1 MVSNSVA
8 KVLFIIKRCFFILFF
23 VFLLCSNR
31 YGCFSF
37 CLKVVLFVHFLP
49 FYLYAFYFF
58 TFLLLYFFTF
68 FLSLQQITTILTK
81 MKPFL
86 SIFASVVCAMMV
98 ISCHHQGTPKANRD
112 KDEEHDLVVA
122 QELSNS
128 RVQCMAEDAAGQLWI
143 GTFRGLNR
151 YDGHE
156 YHQYF
161 CTYDSLGLPDN
172 QIQSLLCDKKGRLW
186 VATVNGVCRYTK
198 YDNFENVPMQT
209 GNRNVRKLLMDKK
222 GRLFV
227 YNGMELLQYDEQHNI
242 FLSKINRAMTNQS
255 WGDCFIDAADDIL
268 LAGSDNLLIYSGETF
283 KLKKE
288 IKDHNHL
295 GLYFFE
301 LLPNGLILASG
312 NGTLLLFDTK
322 SQQPI
327 PLSSE
332 MMDRLTAH
340 GSVLQAACLLENN
353 TILLSTSRNGLF
365 ELNLL
370 THTLRGQDDAN
381 FTLPVPD
388 AYVTKIF
395 QDSRKNIW
403 LGTYDKGIFAD
414 YYYKEKFGGSDN
426 YLNRVIENS
435 SVLAVAMDKQENL
448 WVSTLRKGLF
458 VYHSTTQKAERI
470 DIAGLPAGEK
480 NAITH
485 LFCDRDG
492 LLWLSTTNIVMK
504 CRYDGTQLNIL
515 SQWPVWATM
524 DFEQTD
530 DGTVW
535 ASTSSTY
542 IVAFRPGAS
551 QPEPK
556 QAFNVDFTFIP
567 SLLKLSDGT
576 MLISAFYQQIMKM
589 DPKTGKLSQQEIP
602 DMQRCIRKSVYI
614 PTDMHQDKHGNVW
627 IGTVSNGL
635 LCYNLQTNQM
645 KRIAGLSCSDV
656 GAIEEDLQGNL
667 WISTM
672 KGLNRLD
679 TKTGSITALYKAD
692 GLAGDEFCDRASCR
706 LPNGSLVFGGS
717 DGVTMF
723 NPAEIDTLRKL
734 PLKFCDLKI
743 HNQLVRPMADGPIDA
758 MLDSCSEI
766 RLEHSQN
773 SFSISYTALDF
784 GEYERVHYYYKLD
797 GFDSDWIDAGSRHA
811 AGYANLPSGHYTFRV
826 RTSDSASDEAT
837 SDERKISVIVE
848 PAPAFSWW
856 AWFIYLALA
865 AAIAY
870 YLYRNAR
877 RVVAARRAARQA
889 QMEKEQELRTNQM
902 NMSFFA
908 NIAHEFRTPLTMIA
922 GPVGQLAKSD
932 SIDGEERSLLSI
944 AQRSIQRMFKLVNQ
958 LMDFNKLENDSLRL
972 SVEQIDVVKLMNDI
986 CDTFEFNAKEKGLTL
1001 NRFGMEDQLMAWTD
1015 GDKLEK
1021 IVTNLLSNA
1030 LKFTPRGGRIDV
1042 QLDVVDN
1049 KVKVSVA
1056 DTGKGI
1062 PEEQCENIFKRY
1074 YQLDNQTKAVVNWG
1088 TGIGLYYARRLAELH
1103 HGSLTAGN
1111 RQEGTGAVF
1120 TLVYPMNEQAY
1131 TQEERRPLE
1140 GDGVV
1145 DYRIVDSPAS
1155 VAPHLSSLTSH
1166 LSNDDD
1172 NRPTILIVDDDT
1184 EIINYMRLLFSN
1196 DYRLIT
1202 CLDADTALEEMRAE
1216 EPNIVLSDVAMPGKD
1231 GYQLC
1236 QEIKQDIQLSHIPVI
1251 LVTAKITAENQ
1262 VEGLN
1267 VGADAYVTKPFEP
1280 AVLSALIQSQLKNRD
1295 RVRKLLAKATTTED
1309 EGVDNALSEQ
1319 DKHFMEELYKLM
1331 EEELSN
1337 SELDVTRITKM
1348 LYISRTKL
1356 YYKIKGLT
1364 GETPS
1369 SFFRTYKL
1377 NRAAELLKGGKH
1389 TVAEIADM
1397 TGFSTQ
1403 SHFSVVFK
1411 KQFGVTP
1418 TEYKG

>member
-1 MVSNSVA
+1 
-8 KVLFIIKRCFFILFF
+8 
-23 VFLLCSNR
+23 
-31 YGCFSF
+31 
-37 CLKVVLFVHFLP
+37 
-49 FYLYAFYFF
+49 
-58 TFLLLYFFTF
+58 
-68 FLSLQQITTILTK
+68 

-86 SIFASVVCAMMV
+86 SILSSVVGVAMML
-98 ISCHHQGTPKANRD
+98 SCQRQGAPDVNRD
-112 KDEEHDLVVA
+112 KDEEHHVVVA
-122 QELSNS
+122 QELSNG
-128 RVQCMAEDAAGQLWI
+128 RVQCIAEDEAGQLWI

-161 CTYDSLGLPDN
+161 CTFDSLGLPDN
-172 QIQSLLCDKKGRLW
+172 NVQGLLCDKKGRLW
-186 VATVNGVCRYTK
+186 VATVNGVCRYNRQ
-198 YDNFENVPMQT
+198 DNFERIPMQT
-209 GNRNVRKLLMDKK
+209 GNRNARKLLMDSK
-222 GRLFV
+222 GRVFV
-227 YNGMELLQYDEQHNI
+227 YNGMELMMYDEQHNI
-242 FLSKINRAMTNQS
+242 FLTKVTRQMTYQS
-255 WGDCFIDAADDIL
+255 WGDCFIDKSGVIMIIGSANVQLYSSDD
-268 LAGSDNLLIYSGETF
+268 F
-283 KLKKE
+283 KLIRDIHDIE
-288 IKDHNHL
+288 DTRA
-295 GLYFFE
+295 YYFE
-301 LLPNGLILASG
+301 LLSNDLLLASG
-312 NGTLLLFDTK
+312 NGTMIIYDVK
-322 SQQPI
+322 SHQFI
-327 PLSSE
+327 PLSQE
-332 MMDRLTAH
+332 MTSRITAH
-340 GSVLQAACLLENN
+340 GSVLQAACLLDNN
-353 TILLSTSRNGLF
+353 NILLSTSHNGLF
-365 ELNLL
+365 ELNLF
-370 THTLRGQDDAN
+370 THTLRGEGDAG
-381 FTLPVPD
+381 FSAPVPE

-403 LGTYDKGIFAD
+403 MGTYDKGVFVD
-414 YYYKEKFGGSDN
+414 YYYKEKFGGSDS
-426 YLNRVIENS
+426 YLNHVIENS
-435 SVLAVAMDKQENL
+435 SVFAVAVDKKANL

-458 VYHSTTQKAERI
+458 VYHTDTQKAESVE
-470 DIAGLPAGEK
+470 IAGLPVGERK

-485 LFCDRDG
+485 IFCDREG
-492 LLWLSTTNIVMK
+492 LLWLSTSNIVMK
-504 CRYDGTQLNIL
+504 CQYEGSRLNIL
-515 SQWPVWATM
+515 GQWPIFMTM

-542 IVAFRPGAS
+542 IVGFRPGS
-551 QPEPK
+551 NQPEPK
-556 QAFNVDFTFIP
+556 QAFNVDYTFIP
-567 SLLKLSDGT
+567 SLLKLQDGN
-576 MLISAFYQQIMKM
+576 MLISAFYQSLMKM

-614 PTDMHQDKHGNVW
+614 PTDMHQDAHGNVW

-635 LCYNLQTNQM
+635 LCYNPKTNEM
-645 KRIAGLSCSDV
+645 RRIAGLSCSDV
-656 GAIEEDLQGNL
+656 GAIEEDCQGNL

-679 TKTGSITALYKAD
+679 PKTGRIVSLYKAD
-692 GLAGDEFCDRASCR
+692 GLAGDEFCDRASCQ
-706 LPNGSLVFGGS
+706 LPNGSLVFGGI

-723 NPAEIDTLRKL
+723 NPADIDTLRKI
-734 PLKFCDLKI
+734 PLMLCDLKV
-743 HNQLVRPMADGPIDA
+743 HNQLVRPAANGPVEA
-758 MLDSCSEI
+758 MLDSCKEI
-766 RLEHSQN
+766 RLKHSEN

-797 GFDSDWIDAGSRHA
+797 GFDSDWIDAGSNHTA
-811 AGYANLPSGHYTFRV
+811 SYANLPAGHYTFRV
-826 RTSDSASDEAT
+826 RTSDSVGDESAT
-837 SDERKISVIVE
+837 DERFVSVVVE

-856 AWFIYLALA
+856 AWLIYLALA

-922 GPVGQLAKSD
+922 GPVGQLAKSG
-932 SIDGEERSLLSI
+932 SIGDEERSLLSI

-958 LMDFNKLENDSLRL
+958 LMDFNKLENDTLRL
-972 SVEQIDVVKLMNDI
+972 CVELIDVVKTMNDI
-986 CDTFEFNAKEKGLTL
+986 CDAFEFNVKEKGLTL
-1001 NRFGMEDQLMAWTD
+1001 NRFGMEDELMAWTD

-1021 IVTNLLSNA
+1021 IVSNLLSNA
-1030 LKFTPRGGRIDV
+1030 LKFTPRGGHIDV
-1042 QLDVVDN
+1042 SLDVSED
-1049 KVKVSVA
+1049 KVKISIA

-1062 PEEQCENIFKRY
+1062 PEEQRENIFKRF
-1074 YQLDNQTKAVVNWG
+1074 YQLDNQTKAFVNWG
-1088 TGIGLYYARRLAELH
+1088 TGIGLYYSRRLAELH
-1103 HGSLTAGN
+1103 HGTLTAGN
-1111 RQEGTGAVF
+1111 RSEGTGAVF
-1120 TLVYPMNEQAY
+1120 TLVYPMTEQAY
-1131 TQEERRPLE
+1131 TAEERRPLE
-1140 GDGVV
+1140 GDGIA
-1145 DYRIVDSPAS
+1145 DYRIVDSPS
-1155 VAPHLSSLTSH
+1155 PIPHYPSSNIQHPSP
-1166 LSNDDD
+1166 DDD
-1172 NRPTILIVDDDT
+1172 SRPTILIVDDDT
-1184 EIINYMRLLFSN
+1184 EIINYMRVLFSQ

-1280 AVLSALIQSQLKNRD
+1280 AVLSALIQSQLKNRE
-1295 RVRKLLAKATTTED
+1295 RVRKLLAKATTTDD

>member
-1 MVSNSVA
+1 
-8 KVLFIIKRCFFILFF
+8 
-23 VFLLCSNR
+23 
-31 YGCFSF
+31 
-37 CLKVVLFVHFLP
+37 
-49 FYLYAFYFF
+49 
-58 TFLLLYFFTF
+58 
-68 FLSLQQITTILTK
+68 
-81 MKPFL
+81 
-86 SIFASVVCAMMV
+86 
-98 ISCHHQGTPKANRD
+98 
-112 KDEEHDLVVA
+112 
-122 QELSNS
+122 
-128 RVQCMAEDAAGQLWI
+128 
-143 GTFRGLNR
+143 
-151 YDGHE
+151 
-156 YHQYF
+156 
-161 CTYDSLGLPDN
+161 
-172 QIQSLLCDKKGRLW
+172 
-186 VATVNGVCRYTK
+186 
-198 YDNFENVPMQT
+198 
-209 GNRNVRKLLMDKK
+209 
-222 GRLFV
+222 
-227 YNGMELLQYDEQHNI
+227 
-242 FLSKINRAMTNQS
+242 
-255 WGDCFIDAADDIL
+255 
-268 LAGSDNLLIYSGETF
+268 
-283 KLKKE
+283 
-288 IKDHNHL
+288 
-295 GLYFFE
+295 
-301 LLPNGLILASG
+301 
-312 NGTLLLFDTK
+312 
-322 SQQPI
+322 
-327 PLSSE
+327 
-332 MMDRLTAH
+332 
-340 GSVLQAACLLENN
+340 
-353 TILLSTSRNGLF
+353 
-365 ELNLL
+365 
-370 THTLRGQDDAN
+370 
-381 FTLPVPD
+381 
-388 AYVTKIF
+388 
-395 QDSRKNIW
+395 
-403 LGTYDKGIFAD
+403 
-414 YYYKEKFGGSDN
+414 
-426 YLNRVIENS
+426 
-435 SVLAVAMDKQENL
+435 
-448 WVSTLRKGLF
+448 
-458 VYHSTTQKAERI
+458 
-470 DIAGLPAGEK
+470 
-480 NAITH
+480 
-485 LFCDRDG
+485 
-492 LLWLSTTNIVMK
+492 
-504 CRYDGTQLNIL
+504 
-515 SQWPVWATM
+515 
-524 DFEQTD
+524 
-530 DGTVW
+530 
-535 ASTSSTY
+535 
-542 IVAFRPGAS
+542 
-551 QPEPK
+551 
-556 QAFNVDFTFIP
+556 
-567 SLLKLSDGT
+567 
-576 MLISAFYQQIMKM
+576 
-589 DPKTGKLSQQEIP
+589 
-602 DMQRCIRKSVYI
+602 
-614 PTDMHQDKHGNVW
+614 
-627 IGTVSNGL
+627 
-635 LCYNLQTNQM
+635 
-645 KRIAGLSCSDV
+645 
-656 GAIEEDLQGNL
+656 
-667 WISTM
+667 
-672 KGLNRLD
+672 
-679 TKTGSITALYKAD
+679 
-692 GLAGDEFCDRASCR
+692 
-706 LPNGSLVFGGS
+706 
-717 DGVTMF
+717 
-723 NPAEIDTLRKL
+723 
-734 PLKFCDLKI
+734 
-743 HNQLVRPMADGPIDA
+743 
-758 MLDSCSEI
+758 
-766 RLEHSQN
+766 
-773 SFSISYTALDF
+773 
-784 GEYERVHYYYKLD
+784 
-797 GFDSDWIDAGSRHA
+797 
-811 AGYANLPSGHYTFRV
+811 
-826 RTSDSASDEAT
+826 
-837 SDERKISVIVE
+837 
-848 PAPAFSWW
+848 
-856 AWFIYLALA
+856 
-865 AAIAY
+865 
-870 YLYRNAR
+870 
-877 RVVAARRAARQA
+877 
-889 QMEKEQELRTNQM
+889 
-902 NMSFFA
+902 
-908 NIAHEFRTPLTMIA
+908 MIA

-1021 IVTNLLSNA
+1021 IVSNLLSNA

-1140 GDGVV
+1140 GDGVA

-1295 RVRKLLAKATTTED
+1295 RVRKLLIKATTTED

>member
-1 MVSNSVA
+1 MT
-8 KVLFIIKRCFFILFF
+8 
-23 VFLLCSNR
+23 NR
-31 YGCFSF
+31 
-37 CLKVVLFVHFLP
+37 KP
-49 FYLYAFYFF
+49 
-58 TFLLLYFFTF
+58 
-68 FLSLQQITTILTK
+68 ILTAIVLA
-81 MKPFL
+81 FAWLIL
-86 SIFASVVCAMMV
+86 SCQHEGMP
-98 ISCHHQGTPKANRD
+98 HANKD

-122 QELSNS
+122 NELSNS
-128 RVQCMAEDAAGQLWI
+128 RVQCITEDADGYLWI

-161 CTYDSLGLPDN
+161 CTFDSLGLPDN
-172 QIQSLLCDKKGRLW
+172 QIQSLLCDQQGRLW
-186 VATVNGVCRYTK
+186 VATVNGVCRYTQQ
-198 YDNFENVPMQT
+198 DNFESVPMQT
-209 GNRNVRKLLMDKK
+209 GNRNARKLLMDSK
-222 GRLFV
+222 GRIFV
-227 YNGMELLQYDEQHNI
+227 YNGMELLVYDEQHHI
-242 FLSKINRAMTNQS
+242 FLSKFNRTMTNQS
-255 WGDCFIDAADDIL
+255 WGDCFIDGADNIL
-268 LAGSDNLLIYSGETF
+268 MVGADNLLVISGDTF
-283 KLKKE
+283 KQKADVKAGQQ
-288 IKDHNHL
+288 L

-301 LLPNGLILASG
+301 LLPNGLLLCSG
-312 NGTLLLFDTK
+312 NGTLLLYDTK
-322 SQQPI
+322 SQQQI

-332 MMDRLTAH
+332 MHERLTAH
-340 GSVLQAACLLENN
+340 NSVLQAACLLDNN

-370 THTLRGQDDAN
+370 THTLKGQDDVN
-381 FTLPVPD
+381 FTVPVPD

-403 LGTYDKGIFAD
+403 LGTYDKGLFAD

-426 YLNRVIENS
+426 YMNRVIENS
-435 SVLAVAMDKQENL
+435 SVFAVAIDKQANL
-448 WVSTLRKGLF
+448 WISTLLKGVF
-458 VYHSTTQKAERI
+458 VYHSTTQKAEQI
-470 DIAGLPAGEK
+470 VIEGLPAGEK
-480 NAITH
+480 KNAITH
-485 LFCDRDG
+485 IFCDRDG

-504 CRYDGTQLNIL
+504 CRYDGNKLNIL
-515 SQWPVWATM
+515 GQWQVPMTM

-535 ASTSSTY
+535 ASTSTTY
-542 IVAFRPGAS
+542 IFAFKPGS
-551 QPEPK
+551 SEPEAK

-567 SLLKLSDGT
+567 SLLKLQDGT
-576 MLISAFYQQIMKM
+576 MLISAFYQSIMKM
-589 DPKTGKLSQQEIP
+589 EPKTGKLSAMDIP
-602 DMQRCIRKSVYI
+602 SMQRCIRRSVYI
-614 PTDMHQDKHGNVW
+614 PTDMHQDAKGDIW

-635 LCYNLQTNQM
+635 LCYHPQTNEVR
-645 KRIAGLSCSDV
+645 RIAGLSCSDV
-656 GAIEEDLQGNL
+656 ASIEEDRQGNL

-679 TKTGSITALYKAD
+679 PKTGTMTALYKAD
-692 GLAGDEFCDRASCR
+692 GLAGDEFTDRASCQ
-706 LPNGSLVFGGS
+706 LPNGSLVFGS
-717 DGVTMF
+717 TDGITMF
-723 NPAEIDTLRKL
+723 NPADIDTLRNI
-734 PLKFCDLKI
+734 PLKFCHLKI
-743 HNQLVRPMADGPIDA
+743 HNQMIRPTEGAPIES
-758 MLDSCSEI
+758 MLDNCKEI
-766 RLEHSQN
+766 RLKNSEN

-797 GFDSDWIDAGSRHA
+797 GFDTDWIDAGNRHA

-826 RTSDSASDEAT
+826 RISDSASDEAG
-837 SDERKISVIVE
+837 SAERQISVIVE
-848 PAPAFSWW
+848 PAPMFAWW
-856 AWFIYLALA
+856 AWMIYLALGVLLA
-865 AAIAY
+865 W
-870 YLYRNAR
+870 YLYRNAK
-877 RVVAARRAARQA
+877 RVVAARRAARKA
-889 QMEKEQELRTNQM
+889 EMEKEQELRTNQM

-922 GPVGQLAKSD
+922 GPIGQLAKSD
-932 SIDGEERSLLSI
+932 AIDGEGRTLLSI

-958 LMDFNKLENDSLRL
+958 LMDFNKLENDTLRL
-972 SVEQIDVVKLMNDI
+972 SVEQIDVVKLLNDI

-1021 IVTNLLSNA
+1021 IVSNLLSNA
-1030 LKFTPRGGRIDV
+1030 LKFTPRGGRIDM
-1042 QLDVVDN
+1042 QLDVVDD
-1049 KVKVSVA
+1049 KVKVTIA

-1062 PEEQCENIFKRY
+1062 PEEHKENIFKRF
-1074 YQLDNQTKAVVNWG
+1074 YQLDNQTKAIVNYG
-1088 TGIGLYYARRLAELH
+1088 TGIGLYYSRRLAELH
-1103 HGSLTAGN
+1103 HGTLTAGN
-1111 RQEGTGAVF
+1111 RTDGEGAEF
-1120 TLVYPMNEQAY
+1120 TLILPMNEEAY
-1131 TQEERRPLE
+1131 TDAERRPLE
-1140 GDGVV
+1140 ADDTLAVGADLKSTPVES
-1145 DYRIVDSPAS
+1145 DI
-1155 VAPHLSSLTSH
+1155 SH
-1166 LSNDDD
+1166 IPQHQDEDD
-1172 NRPTILIVDDDT
+1172 RPTILIVDDDT
-1184 EIINYMRLLFSN
+1184 EIINYMRMLFSH

-1251 LVTAKITAENQ
+1251 LVTAKVTAENQ

-1267 VGADAYVTKPFEP
+1267 VGADAYVTKPFDP

-1295 RVRKLLAKATTTED
+1295 RVRKLLAKATTTEE

-1377 NRAAELLKGGKH
+1377 NRAAELLKSGSH

>member
-1 MVSNSVA
+1 MVGV
-8 KVLFIIKRCFFILFF
+8 
-23 VFLLCSNR
+23 
-31 YGCFSF
+31 
-37 CLKVVLFVHFLP
+37 
-49 FYLYAFYFF
+49 
-58 TFLLLYFFTF
+58 
-68 FLSLQQITTILTK
+68 
-81 MKPFL
+81 
-86 SIFASVVCAMMV
+86 AMML
-98 ISCHHQGTPKANRD
+98 SCQRQGAPDVNRD
-112 KDEEHDLVVA
+112 KDEEHHVVVA
-122 QELSNS
+122 QELSNG
-128 RVQCMAEDAAGQLWI
+128 RVQCIAEDEAGQLWI

-161 CTYDSLGLPDN
+161 CTFDSLGLPDN
-172 QIQSLLCDKKGRLW
+172 NVQGLLCDKKGRLW
-186 VATVNGVCRYTK
+186 VATVNGVCRYNRQ
-198 YDNFENVPMQT
+198 DNFERIPMQT
-209 GNRNVRKLLMDKK
+209 GNRNARKLLMDSK
-222 GRLFV
+222 GRVFV
-227 YNGMELLQYDEQHNI
+227 YNGMELMMYDEQHNI
-242 FLSKINRAMTNQS
+242 FLTKVTRQMTYQS
-255 WGDCFIDAADDIL
+255 WGDCFIDRSGIIMMIGSANVQLYSSDD
-268 LAGSDNLLIYSGETF
+268 F
-283 KLKKE
+283 KL
-288 IKDHNHL
+288 IRDIHDIQDTHAF
-295 GLYFFE
+295 FFE
-301 LLPNGLILASG
+301 LLSNDLLLASG
-312 NGTLLLFDTK
+312 NGTMVIYDVK
-322 SQQPI
+322 SHQFV
-327 PLSSE
+327 PLSPE
-332 MMDRLTAH
+332 MTSRITAH
-340 GSVLQAACLLENN
+340 GSVLQAACLLDNN
-353 TILLSTSRNGLF
+353 NILLSTSHNGLF
-365 ELNLL
+365 ELNLF
-370 THTLRGQDDAN
+370 THTLRGEGDAG
-381 FTLPVPD
+381 FSAPVPE

-403 LGTYDKGIFAD
+403 MGTYDKGLFVD
-414 YYYKEKFGGSDN
+414 YYYKEKFGGTDS

-435 SVLAVAMDKQENL
+435 SVFAVAVDKKANL

-458 VYHSTTQKAERI
+458 VYHTDTQKAESVEL
-470 DIAGLPAGEK
+470 AGLPAGERK

-485 LFCDRDG
+485 IFCDRDG
-492 LLWLSTTNIVMK
+492 QLWLSTSNIVMK
-504 CRYDGTQLNIL
+504 CQYEGGRLNIL
-515 SQWPVWATM
+515 GQWFVPMVM

-535 ASTSSTY
+535 GSTSSTY
-542 IVAFRPGAS
+542 IVAFRPGSS

-556 QAFNVDFTFIP
+556 QAFNVDYTFIP
-567 SLLKLSDGT
+567 SLLKLQDGN
-576 MLISAFYQQIMKM
+576 MLISAFYQSVMKM
-589 DPKTGKLSQQEIP
+589 DTKSGKLTQLEIP
-602 DMQRCIRKSVYI
+602 DLQRCIRKSVYI
-614 PTDMHQDKHGNVW
+614 PTDMHQDANGNVW

-635 LCYNLQTNQM
+635 LRYNPQTNQM
-645 KRIAGLSCSDV
+645 SRIGGLSCSDV
-656 GAIEEDLQGNL
+656 GSIEEDAQGNL
-667 WISTM
+667 WIGTM

-679 TKTGSITALYKAD
+679 TKTGSITSLYKAD
-692 GLAGDEFCDRASCR
+692 GLAGDEFCDRASCK
-706 LPNGSLVFGGS
+706 LPNGSLVFGGI

-723 NPAEIDTLRKL
+723 NPADIDTLRKM
-734 PLKFCDLKI
+734 PLRLCDLKI
-743 HNQLVRPMADGPIDA
+743 HNQLVRPAADGPVEA
-758 MLDSCSEI
+758 MLDSCKEI
-766 RLEHSQN
+766 RLKHSQN

-797 GFDSDWIDAGSRHA
+797 GFDSDWIDAGSNHTA
-811 AGYANLPSGHYTFRV
+811 SYANLPAGHYTFRV
-826 RTSDSASDEAT
+826 RTSDSVCDESAT
-837 SDERKISVIVE
+837 DERFVSVVVE

-856 AWFIYLALA
+856 AWLIYIALA

-870 YLYRNAR
+870 YLYRNAH

-922 GPVGQLAKSD
+922 GPVGQLAKSG
-932 SIDGEERSLLSI
+932 SIGDEERSLLSI

-958 LMDFNKLENDSLRL
+958 LMDFNKLENDTLRL
-972 SVEQIDVVKLMNDI
+972 CVEQIDVVKLMNDI
-986 CDTFEFNAKEKGLTL
+986 CDTFEFNVKEKGLTL
-1001 NRFGMEDQLMAWTD
+1001 NRFGMEDELMAWTD

-1021 IVTNLLSNA
+1021 IVSNLLSNA
-1030 LKFTPRGGRIDV
+1030 LKFTPSGGHIDV
-1042 QLDVVDN
+1042 SLDVADGQI
-1049 KVKVSVA
+1049 KIMVA
-1056 DTGKGI
+1056 DSGKGI
-1062 PEEQCENIFKRY
+1062 PEEQRENIFKRF
-1074 YQLDNQTKAVVNWG
+1074 YQLDNQTKAIVNWG
-1088 TGIGLYYARRLAELH
+1088 TGIGLYYSRRLAELH
-1103 HGSLTAGN
+1103 HGTLTASN
-1111 RQEGTGAVF
+1111 RTEGTGAVF
-1120 TLVYPMNEQAY
+1120 TLVYPMAEQTY
-1131 TQEERRPLE
+1131 TAEERRPLE
-1140 GDGVV
+1140 SDGVA
-1145 DYRIVDSPAS
+1145 DYRIIDTPQSTNVQLSMVRSASPLG
-1155 VAPHLSSLTSH
+1155 LSKNGQSS
-1166 LSNDDD
+1166 DDD
-1172 NRPTILIVDDDT
+1172 SRPTILVVDDDT
-1184 EIINYMRLLFSN
+1184 EIINYMRLLFSH

-1295 RVRKLLAKATTTED
+1295 RVRKLLTKATTTDD
-1309 EGVDNALSEQ
+1309 ESVDNALSEQ

-1337 SELDVTRITKM
+1337 SELDVTHITKM

-1389 TVAEIADM
+1389 TMAEIADM

>member
-1 MVSNSVA
+1 
-8 KVLFIIKRCFFILFF
+8 
-23 VFLLCSNR
+23 
-31 YGCFSF
+31 
-37 CLKVVLFVHFLP
+37 
-49 FYLYAFYFF
+49 
-58 TFLLLYFFTF
+58 
-68 FLSLQQITTILTK
+68 
-81 MKPFL
+81 MKPDLKIFL
-86 SIFASVVCAMMV
+86 CMVFATMMLA
-98 ISCHHQGTPKANRD
+98 CQRQGTANANLD
-112 KDEEHDLVVA
+112 KDEEQDLVVA
-122 QELSNS
+122 QELSNT
-128 RVQCMAEDAAGQLWI
+128 RVHCIAEDASGQLWI

-161 CTYDSLGLPDN
+161 CTFDSLGLPDN
-172 QIQSLLCDKKGRLW
+172 HVQSLLCDKKGRLW

-332 MMDRLTAH
+332 IMDRLTAH

-388 AYVTKIF
+388 AYVIKIF

-480 NAITH
+480 KNAITH

-504 CRYDGTQLNIL
+504 CQYDGARLNIL

-542 IVAFRPGAS
+542 IMAFRPGAN
-551 QPEPK
+551 QPEAK

-567 SLLKLSDGT
+567 SLLKLNDGT

-614 PTDMHQDKHGNVW
+614 PTDMIQDSKGDVW

-635 LCYNLQTNQM
+635 LRYNPKTNQM
-645 KRIAGLSCSDV
+645 NRIAGLSCSDV

-692 GLAGDEFCDRASCR
+692 GLAGDEFCDRASCQ

-723 NPAEIDTLRKL
+723 NPAEIDTLRKI
-734 PLKFCDLKI
+734 PLKLCDLKI
-743 HNQLVRPMADGPIDA
+743 HNQLVRPVAGGPIEA
-758 MLDSCSEI
+758 MLDSCNEI
-766 RLEHSQN
+766 HLEHSQN

-784 GEYERVHYYYKLD
+784 GEYERVHYYYKLE
-797 GFDSDWIDAGSRHA
+797 GFDNDWIDAGSRHA
-811 AGYANLPSGHYTFRV
+811 AGYANLPPGHYTFRV
-826 RTSDSASDEAT
+826 KATDNASDERF
-837 SDERKISVIVE
+837 SDERTLSIAVAPS
-848 PAPAFSWW
+848 PANAWW
-856 AWFIYLALA
+856 AWLIYLTLA
-865 AAIAY
+865 AAIVY

-908 NIAHEFRTPLTMIA
+908 NIAHEFRTPLTMVA
-922 GPVGQLAKSD
+922 GPVGQLVRSGNL
-932 SIDGEERSLLSI
+932 SGEDRSLLSV

-958 LMDFNKLENDSLRL
+958 LMDFNKLENDTLRL
-972 SVEQIDVVKLMNDI
+972 HVEQTDVAKAMNDI
-986 CDTFEFNAKEKGLTL
+986 CDTFEFNAREKGITIA
-1001 NRFGMEDQLMAWTD
+1001 RIGMADVLQAWTD

-1021 IVTNLLSNA
+1021 IVSNLLSNA

-1042 QLDVVDN
+1042 SLDVAEGQ
-1049 KVKVSVA
+1049 VKVCVA
-1056 DTGKGI
+1056 DTGKGV
-1062 PEEQCENIFKRY
+1062 PEGQRENIFKRY
-1074 YQLDNQTKAVVNWG
+1074 YQLDNQTKAILNYG
-1088 TGIGLYYARRLAELH
+1088 TGIGLYFARRLAELH
-1103 HGSLTAGN
+1103 HGSLTVDN
-1111 RQEGTGAVF
+1111 RTEGTGAVF
-1120 TLVYPMNEQAY
+1120 TLVYPMAETAY
-1131 TQEERRPLE
+1131 AEAERRPLAS
-1140 GDGVV
+1140 DGLADFRVI
-1145 DYRIVDSPAS
+1145 DTPAVQQS
-1155 VAPHLSSLTSH
+1155 VRESQQSE
-1166 LSNDDD
+1166 DD
-1172 NRPTILIVDDDT
+1172 RPTILVVDDDT
-1184 EIINYMRLLFSN
+1184 EIINYMRLLFSQ

-1202 CLDADTALEEMRAE
+1202 CLDAETALEEMRAE

-1251 LVTAKITAENQ
+1251 LVTAKVTAENQ

-1267 VGADAYVTKPFEP
+1267 VGADAYVTKPFDP
-1280 AVLSALIQSQLKNRD
+1280 AVLSALIQSQLKNRE
-1295 RVRKLLAKATTTED
+1295 RVRKLLTNATTTEG

-1369 SFFRTYKL
+1369 NFFRTYKL
-1377 NRAAELLKGGKH
+1377 NRAAELLKGGRY
-1389 TVAEIADM
+1389 TVSEIADKC
-1397 TGFSTQ
+1397 GFSTL

-1411 KQFGVTP
+1411 KQFGITP
-1418 TEYKG
+1418 TEFKG

>member
-1 MVSNSVA
+1 
-8 KVLFIIKRCFFILFF
+8 
-23 VFLLCSNR
+23 
-31 YGCFSF
+31 
-37 CLKVVLFVHFLP
+37 
-49 FYLYAFYFF
+49 
-58 TFLLLYFFTF
+58 
-68 FLSLQQITTILTK
+68 
-81 MKPFL
+81 MKPDLRIFL
-86 SIFASVVCAMMV
+86 CLVCATMMLA
-98 ISCHHQGTPKANRD
+98 CQRQGTANANLD

-122 QELSNS
+122 QELSNT
-128 RVQCMAEDAAGQLWI
+128 RVQCIAEDAAGQLWI

-161 CTYDSLGLPDN
+161 CTFDSLGLPDN
-172 QIQSLLCDKKGRLW
+172 QVQSLLCDKKGRLW
-186 VATVNGVCRYTK
+186 VATVNGICRYTK
-198 YDNFENVPMQT
+198 QDNFESVPMQT
-209 GNRNVRKLLMDKK
+209 GNRNARKLLMDSK
-222 GRLFV
+222 GRIFA
-227 YNGMELLQYDEQHNI
+227 YNGMELLMFDEQHGI
-242 FLSKINRAMTNQS
+242 FLSKMSRQMTNQS
-255 WGDCFIDAADDIL
+255 WGDCFVDGADDIL
-268 LAGSDNLLIYSGETF
+268 LAGPGNVLVYSGETF
-283 KLKKE
+283 KQKAE
-288 IKDHNHL
+288 YKDDNNY
-295 GLYFFE
+295 GFYFFE
-301 LLPNGLILASG
+301 LLPNGLLLCSG
-312 NGTLLLFDTK
+312 NGTLQLYDTK
-322 SQQPI
+322 SRQPI
-327 PLSSE
+327 PLPQD
-332 MMDRLTAH
+332 MLARLTAH
-340 GSVLQAACLLENN
+340 GSALQAACLLDNN
-353 TILLSTSRNGLF
+353 TILLSTSRNGMF

-370 THTLRGQDDAN
+370 AHTLNGQHDAN
-381 FTLPVPD
+381 FTVPVPD
-388 AYVTKIF
+388 GYVTKIF

-403 LGTYDKGIFAD
+403 MGTYDKGIFAD

-435 SVLAVAMDKQENL
+435 SVFAVAIDKQENL

-458 VYHSTTQKAERI
+458 VYHPAIQKAEQI
-470 DIAGLPAGEK
+470 EIAGLPAGEK
-480 NAITH
+480 NNAITH
-485 LFCDRDG
+485 IFCDRDG

-515 SQWPVWATM
+515 GQWPVWATM

-542 IVAFRPGAS
+542 IIAFRPGAS
-551 QPEPK
+551 QPETK

-567 SLLKLSDGT
+567 SLLKLNDGT

-614 PTDMHQDKHGNVW
+614 PTDMHQDKQGNVW

-635 LCYNLQTNQM
+635 LRYNPQTNQM
-645 KRIAGLSCSDV
+645 NRIAGLSCSDV
-656 GAIEEDLQGNL
+656 GAIEEDQQGNL

-692 GLAGDEFCDRASCR
+692 GLAGDEFCDRASCQ

-723 NPAEIDTLRKL
+723 NPAEIDTLRKI
-734 PLKFCDLKI
+734 PLKLCDLKI
-743 HNQLVRPMADGPIDA
+743 HNQLVRPMADGPIEA
-758 MLDSCSEI
+758 MLDSCDKI
-766 RLEHSQN
+766 HLEHSQN

-784 GEYERVHYYYKLD
+784 GEYERVHYYYKLE
-797 GFDSDWIDAGSRHA
+797 GFDNDWIDAGSRHA

-837 SDERKISVIVE
+837 SDERQISVIVE
-848 PAPAFSWW
+848 PAPMFSWW
-856 AWFIYLALA
+856 AWMIYLALGA
-865 AAIAY
+865 LLAW
-870 YLYRNAR
+870 YLYRNAK
-877 RVVAARRAARQA
+877 RVVAARRAARKA
-889 QMEKEQELRTNQM
+889 EMEKEQELRTNQM

-932 SIDGEERSLLSI
+932 KIDGEERGLLSI

-958 LMDFNKLENDSLRL
+958 LMDFNKLENDTLRL
-972 SVEQIDVVKLMNDI
+972 NVEQIDVVALLNSI
-986 CDTFEFNAKEKGLTL
+986 CDTFEFNVKEKGLTL

-1015 GDKLEK
+1015 GDKMEK
-1021 IVTNLLSNA
+1021 IVSNLLSNA
-1030 LKFTPRGGRIDV
+1030 LKFTPSGGKIDV

-1062 PEEQCENIFKRY
+1062 PEEQRENIFKRY
-1074 YQLDNQTKAVVNWG
+1074 YQLDNQTKAIVNYG
-1088 TGIGLYYARRLAELH
+1088 TGIGLYYSRRLAELH
-1103 HGSLTAGN
+1103 HGTLTAGN
-1111 RQEGTGAVF
+1111 REEGSGAVF
-1120 TLVYPMNEQAY
+1120 TLVYPMNEDAY
-1131 TQEERRPLE
+1131 TDAERRPLE
-1140 GDGVV
+1140 GDAALAVGAQL
-1145 DYRIVDSPAS
+1145 SPAIYQ
-1155 VAPHLSSLTSH
+1155 PSSTTSH
-1166 LSNDDD
+1166 QDEDD
-1172 NRPTILIVDDDT
+1172 RPTILVVDDDT
-1184 EIINYMRLLFSN
+1184 EIINYMRMLFSH

-1295 RVRKLLAKATTTED
+1295 RVRKLLTKATTTED